1 MKKASISKS
10 AKKKIDNAEKIQEY
24 TIEIKAIQRYRNR
37 INIIEEGK
45 ETLQSG
51 KGYTQPKRNAY
62 KINQTTGKYG
72 NLTIDLPKLFGQLKM
87 IAYINGKKIYDKDV
101 DFDTIDLFTKRFN
114 GRKRYSDLSK
124 KVFND
129 INKLSEIPIH
139 KSSKKYKKI
148 GSGVVYYNNPQD
160 LLSRLELL
168 GGSILSGNNG
178 VKNEFSEI
186 AHVLKKYKYSF

>member
-1 MKKASISKS
+1 
-10 AKKKIDNAEKIQEY
+10 
-24 TIEIKAIQRYRNR
+24 
-37 INIIEEGK
+37 
-45 ETLQSG
+45 
-51 KGYTQPKRNAY
+51 
-62 KINQTTGKYG
+62 
-72 NLTIDLPKLFGQLKM
+72 M
-87 IAYINGKKIYDKDV
+87 IAYINGKKVYDKDI

-168 GGSILSGNNG
+168 GGSISSGNNG

-186 AHVLKKYKYSF
+186 AHILKKLNILSNDQLKKLLKNYVI